1 MNYITS
7 CPACETQ
14 FMLNKEQ
21 LKAHR
26 GKVQCGHCNE
36 VFNAKNRLT
45 EISDDITS
53 TAEYKTSIESQN
65 NVAQVYDNTDAD
77 EAGAPEA
84 DLVELSTAELSTAEL
99 GTPELVSAE
108 AMPSA
113 ASEVTAE
120 VDIVEHETDS
130 WEAQVDSEITL
141 GAQEEAPITAKLND
155 VLDFVPNLANLD
167 SNSPYIGEINPNSL
181 DAVADNYDEPPA
193 FLQDLTSGAK
203 FSGDKP
209 KFSFW
214 LLFLS
219 LIFASLAALQATYY
233 YRNKIAAE
241 YPQFKPYLI
250 QACETL
256 QCEVSLP
263 RDLDFFVID
272 DSDMQEDEN
281 HQNVI
286 NFSSQLI
293 NNANYTQTYPNI
305 ELTLTDADDQPALIR
320 LVKPEE
326 YLKAGSDVA
335 AGIGARE
342 QVRVKL
348 AIHPSGIPVAG
359 YRVLLVY

>member
-7 CPACETQ
+7 CPACETE

-26 GKVQCGHCNE
+26 GKVQCGNCNE

-53 TAEYKTSIESQN
+53 TDEYNASIEAEGSQAQN
-65 NVAQVYDNTDAD
+65 NAAQNNEAQVNQTIIDAD
-77 EAGAPEA
+77 EAGAPDAISSEA
-84 DLVELSTAELSTAEL
+84 D
-99 GTPELVSAE
+99 TPELVTAQANPTE
-108 AMPSA
+108 AYAP
-113 ASEVTAE
+113 VT
-120 VDIVEHETDS
+120 VEADS
-130 WEAQVDSEITL
+130 WESQVDTEITL
-141 GAQEEAPITAKLND
+141 DAHDDAPIAEKLND

-167 SNSPYIGEINPNSL
+167 SNSPYIGEISPNAL
-181 DAVADNYDEPPA
+181 DAAAIYDEPPV
-193 FLQDLTSGAK
+193 FLQDLSSEPK
-203 FSGDKP
+203 FSKDKP

-214 LLFLS
+214 LLFLC
-219 LIFASLAALQATYY
+219 LVFATLAALQATYY
-233 YRNKIAAE
+233 YRDRIAAE
-241 YPQFKPYLI
+241 YPQFKPYLV
-250 QACETL
+250 QACESL
-256 QCEVSLP
+256 QCEVGLP

-281 HQNVI
+281 RQDVI
-286 NFSSQLI
+286 NFTSQLI
-293 NNANYTQTYPNI
+293 NNASYTQAYPNI

-326 YLKAGSDVA
+326 YLKTGTDIA

-348 AIHPSGIPVAG
+348 GIHASGTPVAG